1 MTYIKIKTNNQ
12 LHKHGLIGAALKRLF
27 LLTLL
32 LSNTSHSASILDFDI
47 WMRKIDTRIVDVQ
60 RKLDAQDDAAAIA
73 QAREIEDLY
82 AKMEAY
88 FVAKDASADAIKL
101 SRESKELAGVIVK
114 SVAEKKYEAGGNAA
128 VTIARACTDCHDLYR
143 PF

>member
-1 MTYIKIKTNNQ
+1 MMYIKTKTNKLMQ
-12 LHKHGLIGAALKRLF
+12 KPGLVGQALRRLF
-27 LLTLL
+27 LFALL
-32 LSNTSHSASILDFDI
+32 LSNTSHSASVLDFDI

-60 RKLDAQDDAAAIA
+60 RKLDARDDPDAIA

-88 FVAKDASADAIKL
+88 FVAKGESADAIKI
-101 SRESKELAGVIVK
+101 SRESKELAAVIVN
-114 SVAEKKYEAGGNAA
+114 SVTAKNYQAGGNAA

>member
-1 MTYIKIKTNNQ
+1 MQKPSLVGQ
-12 LHKHGLIGAALKRLF
+12 ALRRLF
-27 LLTLL
+27 LFALL
-32 LSNTSHSASILDFDI
+32 LSNTSHSASVLDFDI
-47 WMRKIDTRIVDVQ
+47 WMRKIDTRIVEVQ
-60 RKLDAQDDAAAIA
+60 RKLDSRDDAEALA

-88 FVAKDASADAIKL
+88 FVAKGESADAIKL
-101 SRESKELAGVIVK
+101 SRESKDLAAVIVN
-114 SVAEKKYEAGGNAA
+114 SVAAKNYQAGGNAA

>member
-1 MTYIKIKTNNQ
+1 MQKP
-12 LHKHGLIGAALKRLF
+12 GLVGQALRRLF
-27 LLTLL
+27 LFALL
-32 LSNTSHSASILDFDI
+32 LSNTSHSASVLDFDI

-60 RKLDAQDDAAAIA
+60 RKLDARDDPDAIA

-88 FVAKDASADAIKL
+88 FVAKGESADDIKL
-101 SRESKELAGVIVK
+101 SRESKDLAAVIVN
-114 SVAEKKYEAGGNAA
+114 SVAAKNYQAGGNAA

>member
-1 MTYIKIKTNNQ
+1 MQKPSLVGQ
-12 LHKHGLIGAALKRLF
+12 ALRRLF
-27 LLTLL
+27 LFALL
-32 LSNTSHSASILDFDI
+32 LSNTSHSASVLDFDI

-60 RKLDAQDDAAAIA
+60 RKLDSRDDAEALA

-88 FVAKDASADAIKL
+88 FVAKGESADAIKL
-101 SRESKELAGVIVK
+101 SRESKELAGVIVS
-114 SVAEKKYEAGGNAA
+114 SVAAKNYQAGGNAA
-128 VTIARACTDCHDLYR
+128 VTIAKACTDCHDLYR

>member
-1 MTYIKIKTNNQ
+1 MQKP
-12 LHKHGLIGAALKRLF
+12 GLVGEALRRLF
-27 LLTLL
+27 LFALL
-32 LSNTSHSASILDFDI
+32 LSDTSHSASVLDFDI

-60 RKLDAQDDAAAIA
+60 RKLDSRDDAEALA

-88 FVAKDASADAIKL
+88 FVAKGESADAIKL
-101 SRESKELAGVIVK
+101 SRESKELAGVIAK
-114 SVAEKKYEAGGNAA
+114 SVTTKNYQAGGNAA

>member
-1 MTYIKIKTNNQ
+1 MQKPSLVGQ
-12 LHKHGLIGAALKRLF
+12 ALRRLF
-27 LLTLL
+27 LFALL
-32 LSNTSHSASILDFDI
+32 LSNTSHSASVLDFDI

-60 RKLDAQDDAAAIA
+60 RKLDARDDPDAIA

-88 FVAKDASADAIKL
+88 FVAKGESADAIKL
-101 SRESKELAGVIVK
+101 SRESKELAAVIVN
-114 SVAEKKYEAGGNAA
+114 SVTAKNYQAGGNAA

>member
-1 MTYIKIKTNNQ
+1 MQKP
-12 LHKHGLIGAALKRLF
+12 GLVGEALRRLF
-27 LLTLL
+27 LFALL
-32 LSNTSHSASILDFDI
+32 LSNTSHSASVLDFDI

-60 RKLDAQDDAAAIA
+60 RKLDARDDPDAIA

-88 FVAKDASADAIKL
+88 FVAKGESADAIKL
-101 SRESKELAGVIVK
+101 SRESKELAGVIAK
-114 SVAEKKYEAGGNAA
+114 SVTTKNYEAGGNAA